1 MCAVRD
7 VTMLKNALLR
17 FKLPQKGTG
26 QLAALHPMPRESR
39 ITFEEEAHV
48 YTIDGKPAPR
58 SVTGLLHEYAS
69 HFDASRAVAVMKGSR
84 DWEMKR
90 AQFDAQGLGVAD
102 DDFVR
107 RWSKSGEVARA
118 RGTLLH

>member
-1 MCAVRD
+1 M
-7 VTMLKNALLR
+7 
-17 FKLPQKGTG
+17 
-26 QLAALHPMPRESR
+26 
-39 ITFEEEAHV
+39 

-90 AQFDAQGLGVAD
+90 AQFEAQGLGVVW
-102 DDFVR
+102 FETRLRVR
-107 RWSKSGEVARA
+107 MHREGGAQAVSACAERETSACA
-118 RGTLLH
+118 F